1 MVRVSDL
8 RPQGRNEI
16 KQLLADHGLR
26 PQRRLG
32 QHFLADPNVV
42 ERIVAEAGIEPG
54 DRVLEVGS
62 GTGTLTRALVAA
74 GASVVAYEV
83 DRSLRSLLE
92 AVVAGLDVELRFED
106 ALVADWAGEF
116 SSGRWKMVAN
126 LPYNVGTPIL
136 LDAVRSA
143 TSIKRFV
150 VMVQKEVALRLVAE
164 PGSKQYG
171 LPSIVAQFH
180 TEPRLAFRVSPNV
193 FMPPPEVESSVIVL
207 DRIEPH
213 PLAEE
218 AGRLASV
225 AFQQRRKMLRGTL
238 GAHVDLAAFEAAEIS
253 PSARPEELSAADFL
267 RLAEVIA

>member
-1 MVRVSDL
+1 MSEV

-32 QHFLADPNVV
+32 QHFLADPNLV
-42 ERIVAEAGIEPG
+42 ERIVIEAAVEPG
-54 DRVLEVGS
+54 DRVLEVGP
-62 GTGTLTRALVAA
+62 GTGTLTRALAAA

-83 DRSLRSLLE
+83 DRTLRSLLE
-92 AVVAGLDVELRFED
+92 AVVEGLDVDLRFED

-136 LDAVRSA
+136 LDAVRTA
-143 TSIKRFV
+143 KGIGRFV
-150 VMVQKEVALRLVAE
+150 VMVQKEVAQRLVAE

-171 LPSIVAQFH
+171 LPSVVARLH
-180 TEPRLAFRVSPNV
+180 TEPRLAFRVSPTV
-193 FMPPPEVESSVIVL
+193 FLPPPDVESAVVVL
-207 DRIEPH
+207 DRVKAH

-218 AGRLASV
+218 AGRLASL

-238 GAHVDLAAFEAAEIS
+238 ADRVDRSAFEAAEVS

>member
-1 MVRVSDL
+1 MSDV

-42 ERIVAEAGIEPG
+42 DRIVAEARIEPG
-54 DRVLEVGS
+54 DKVLEIGP
-62 GTGTLTRALVAA
+62 GTGTLTRALAGA

-83 DRSLRSLLE
+83 DRTMVSLLE
-92 AVVAGLDVELRFED
+92 EVVTGLDVELRFED

-116 SSGRWKMVAN
+116 ASGRWKMVAN

-136 LDAVRSA
+136 LEAVRSA
-143 TSIKRFV
+143 PAIKRFV
-150 VMVQKEVALRLVAE
+150 VMVQREVGLRLVAE

-171 LPSIVAQFH
+171 LPSIVARFH

-193 FMPPPEVESSVIVL
+193 FMPPPEVESAVVVL
-207 DRIEPH
+207 DRIQPH
-213 PLAEE
+213 PLTEE

-238 GAHVDLAAFEAAEIS
+238 ADRVDHADFLAAEIS

-267 RLAEVIA
+267 RLAEVIS